1 MGQDDKE
8 TILIVD
14 DTQFMRKMLRD
25 IFEKHG
31 FKIVGEASNGKEAVK
46 LYEELSP
53 NLTTMDISMPEMDGI
68 EALKAIMKIDPEAQV
83 LMVSA
88 MGFQSKV
95 LEAVKAGAK
104 NFIVKP
110 LDEEKVIE
118 VVNRILKK

>member
-1 MGQDDKE
+1 MGQDYKD

-25 IFEKHG
+25 IFEKHD
-31 FKIVGEASNGKEAVK
+31 FNIVGEASNGKEAVK
-46 LYEELSP
+46 LYEELLP
-53 NLTTMDISMPEMDGI
+53 DLTTMDITMPEMDGI
-68 EALKAIMKIDPEAQV
+68 EALIAIRKIDPAAQV

-88 MGFQSKV
+88 VGSQSKV
-95 LEAVKAGAK
+95 LEAVKEGAK

-110 LDEEKVIE
+110 FEEEKVLE